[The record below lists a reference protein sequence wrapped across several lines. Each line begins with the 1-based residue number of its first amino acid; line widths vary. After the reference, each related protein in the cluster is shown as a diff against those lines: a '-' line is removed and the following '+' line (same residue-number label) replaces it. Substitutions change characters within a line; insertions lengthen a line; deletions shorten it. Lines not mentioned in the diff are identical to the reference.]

1 MAVKY
6 PVTILIYLYRFPG
19 GKLIKKLLYILKY
32 DNGWSLKWSIL
43 FNAVMFTILR
53 VHHKRPA
60 AAWGLSIFSS
70 SSYGGSSMYHQLFL
84 DKCLISLQFVDK
96 KTSYFTGLF
105 LLKRLFYYK
114 KAIFYV

>member
-1 MAVKY
+1 
-6 PVTILIYLYRFPG
+6 
-19 GKLIKKLLYILKY
+19 
-32 DNGWSLKWSIL
+32 
-43 FNAVMFTILR
+43 
-53 VHHKRPA
+53 
-60 AAWGLSIFSS
+60 
-70 SSYGGSSMYHQLFL
+70 MYHQLFL